1 MKGPSMKNTLLSPW
15 KIIAAILMTVGA
27 VGAVDRFM
35 RGLGPTT
42 NMVDTFPWGL
52 WIGFDILVG
61 VGLAAGG
68 FAVAATV
75 YIFNIERFRPIL
87 RPTILTAFLGYL
99 LVIAGLMVDLGRPW
113 AIWHALIY
121 WNPRSVMFEV
131 AWCVMLYTTVLALEF
146 SPVVLERF
154 NLQRPLKII
163 KAITIPLVVVG
174 VILSTL
180 HQSSLGSLF
189 LIIPGR
195 MHPLW
200 YSDIIPFLFFMSCVA
215 AGLSMTIFES
225 YLSSRAFGR
234 QVELPLLTD
243 MARVVAIVLALY
255 FTVRVQD
262 LVNRDALHYLFQPT
276 YQSVMFMGEVT
287 LGVLVP
293 SILLLFKKVRTDAR
307 WLFYSSVLVLLGF
320 IANRLNTAITSM
332 EQWPGKTY
340 LPSWQE
346 LFITLGLVAFGF
358 VAFSVT
364 ARRFNVFSEDAD
376 GAERSSSE
384 RVHPVRTPSR
394 PSSRPAGTSTRK
406 EIPSHSKPIPNLENP
421 AESVAGEVSKL

>member
-1 MKGPSMKNTLLSPW
+1 MKFPGLLRITFW
-15 KIIAAILMTVGA
+15 KVVGVVLMVAALIAAIERYAL
-27 VGAVDRFM
+27 
-35 RGLGPTT
+35 GLGATT
-42 NMVDTFPWGL
+42 NLADTFPWGL

-68 FAVAATV
+68 FTIAAAV
-75 YIFNIERFRPIL
+75 YIFNIEKFRPIL

-154 NLQRPLKII
+154 KLKRALKVI
-163 KAITIPLVVVG
+163 KTITIPLVVLG

-200 YSDIIPFLFFMSCVA
+200 YSNIIPFLFIISCIA
-215 AGLSMTIFES
+215 AGLCMTIFES
-225 YLSSRAFGR
+225 FLSSRAFGR
-234 QVELPLLTD
+234 EIELPLLSQL
-243 MARVVAIVLALY
+243 ARVVVVVLALY
-255 FTVRVQD
+255 FTVRIQD
-262 LVNRDALHYLFQPT
+262 LVNRDALHYVFEPG
-276 YQSVMFMGEVT
+276 YQSIMFVGEIV

-293 SILLLFKKVRTDAR
+293 LGLLLFEKVRTSKAG
-307 WLFYSSVLVLLGF
+307 LFYSSVLVLMGF
-320 IANRLNTAITSM
+320 VAHRMNTAITSM
-332 EQWPGKTY
+332 EQWPSRTY
-340 LPSWQE
+340 IPSWQE
-346 LFITLGLVAFGF
+346 LSITLGLAAFGF
-358 VAFSVT
+358 VAFSFV
-364 ARRFNVFSEDAD
+364 ARYFDVFGKVEAGKDSMRAAAEK
-376 GAERSSSE
+376 AERLPDPM
-384 RVHPVRTPSR
+384 RGR
-394 PSSRPAGTSTRK
+394 AF
-406 EIPSHSKPIPNLENP
+406 
-421 AESVAGEVSKL
+421 ASVDMGS

>member
-1 MKGPSMKNTLLSPW
+1 MKFPGLFKFTFW
-15 KIIAAILMTVGA
+15 KAVAVFLMGGGA
-27 VGAVDRFM
+27 VAAVLRFTQ
-35 RGLGPTT
+35 GLGPST
-42 NMVDTFPWGL
+42 NLADTFPWGL

-68 FAVAATV
+68 FTIAATV

-121 WNPRSVMFEV
+121 WNPQSVMFEV

-154 NLQRPLKII
+154 RLQRALKVI
-163 KAITIPLVVVG
+163 KAITIPLVVLG

-200 YSDIIPFLFFMSCVA
+200 YSEIIPFLFIISCVA
-215 AGLSMTIFES
+215 AGLAMTIFES
-225 YLSSRAFGR
+225 FLSSRAFGR
-234 QVELPLLTD
+234 DIEMPLLSEL
-243 MARVVAIVLALY
+243 ARVIVVVLAVY

-262 LVNRDALHYLFQPT
+262 LMTRDALKYAPEVN
-276 YQSVMFMGEVT
+276 YQSVLFAGEIV
-287 LGVLVP
+287 LGVVVP
-293 SILLLFKKVRTDAR
+293 FFLLLSAKVRNSKAG
-307 WLFYSSVLVLLGF
+307 LFYSSVLVILGF
-320 IANRLNTAITSM
+320 VAHRINTAITSM
-332 EQWPGKTY
+332 EQFPGRMY
-340 LPSWQE
+340 VPSWQE
-346 LFITLGLVAFGF
+346 VMITAGLVAFGF
-358 VAFSVT
+358 TAFAFVARYFD
-364 ARRFNVFSEDAD
+364 VFGHKAEKVEKKSEENN
-376 GAERSSSE
+376 AELAAE
-384 RVHPVRTPSR
+384 LA
-394 PSSRPAGTSTRK
+394 PAMGK
-406 EIPSHSKPIPNLENP
+406 
-421 AESVAGEVSKL
+421 